1 MKLALAVFEDRISVI
16 FDNSKQLQIVLIE
29 DNLLKNRKEVYFN
42 TLCIVKMIEML
53 KEESVEI
60 IICGA
65 ISEYM
70 QNIIERNGIKVIPWI
85 SGSVQNVLDAWMNGT
100 LEKLVMPGCC
110 RLYAKKFV
118 RSNLK

>member
-16 FDNSKQLQIVLIE
+16 FDNSKQLQIVLIK